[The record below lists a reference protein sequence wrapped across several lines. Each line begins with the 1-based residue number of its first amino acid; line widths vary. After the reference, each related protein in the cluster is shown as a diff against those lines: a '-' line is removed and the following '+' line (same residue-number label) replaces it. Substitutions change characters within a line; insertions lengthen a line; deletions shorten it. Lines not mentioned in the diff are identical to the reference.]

1 MPEEE
6 DVLEEFKHYYNN
18 KFILN
23 QKGGSLD
30 INSSTGRESV
40 ELSHYS
46 GSNIQMNNGVNSEL
60 ATNNKQTK
68 VVYDEFKTVGNT
80 AAETTGKDKITN
92 VGGNT
97 YRMLGWP
104 RTNLFN
110 TTTAP
115 ISSDQPDGFVGEDNP
130 EVGPMKAYETWK
142 QGYKGVAYWQ
152 SSFYKLRGGQAR
164 PGMAKVDK
172 DGYFKGFEPAYLPFK
187 EKKDVES
194 YRAPTFDKVNVGQ
207 SVNEKY
213 YRYWYI
219 PAVFMS
225 QKDKKPWLYDG
236 VGFYHPIGAQKDKN
250 GKDIPRWRAYPWPAE
265 DNLLWWGHGLSL
277 GRESPG
283 VLQFGPQR
291 SVSTEGG
298 YYESKLDDDDEGDT
312 SKSEKEKQIDKTLKK
327 NAKFFNY
334 WESKM
339 GNGGDEI
346 VSVKRHKVENIGAV
360 NNDFPSLRYDYRGK
374 AVMSDIGVAYETTT
388 THYDYQAMGEDVDN
402 SSTFPCGNYTLN
414 VGNRYNLNVGSG
426 GQHTNTTGPLLFN
439 GVNVRMTGDLTT
451 VHGKGALIMSSGANV
466 EITSPKIALR
476 SERQILLGSSVGIH
490 GNAVVRGGMHV
501 EGETYIH
508 HVTAPAEV
516 QETIDTVLYGK
527 FNTNTPRSLWIGE
540 AMIPY
545 PGGIYWAPVTA
556 MPWNNLI
563 KNYPHSHH
571 FNNLPLTLMSENKS
585 VRLQAMYNKINKS
598 MDSAVD
604 DEGKEIPGQKGQFP
618 IMTENVA
625 FAEARKHEQKWPT
638 TAIKREAMPRDKD
651 GCCDRLFT

>member
-6 DVLEEFKHYYNN
+6 EVLEEFKHYYNN
-18 KFILN
+18 KFIFN

-80 AAETTGKDKITN
+80 ASETTGKDKITN
-92 VGGNT
+92 VGGST
-97 YRMLGWP
+97 YRMIGWP

-110 TTTAP
+110 TTTVPLSA
-115 ISSDQPDGFVGEDNP
+115 DKPDGFEEEDNP
-130 EVGPMKAYETWK
+130 EIGTMKAFETWK
-142 QGYKGVAYWQ
+142 KGYAGAAYWQ
-152 SSFYKLRGGQAR
+152 TSFQKMRGGFVK
-164 PGMAKVDK
+164 PGMAKYGK
-172 DGYFKGFEPAYLPFK
+172 DGYLQSMESVRLPFSVS
-187 EKKDVES
+187 DPS
-194 YRAPTFDKVNVGQ
+194 DFRAYNPAKVNVGQ

-236 VGFYHPIGAQKDKN
+236 VGFYHPIGAQKDK
-250 GKDIPRWRAYPWPAE
+250 GLDIPQWMAYPWPAS
-265 DNLLWWGHGLSL
+265 DNLLWWGHGKAL
-277 GRESPG
+277 GTDSPG
-283 VLQFGPQR
+283 LLKYGPAK
-291 SVSTEGG
+291 SCSTEGG
-298 YYESKLDDDDEGDT
+298 KFKTRVKVKDAGEISKDEAVD
-312 SKSEKEKQIDKTLKK
+312 ITLKK
-327 NAKFFNY
+327 GSDFFNY

-346 VSVKRHKVENIGAV
+346 VSVKRHKIENIGAV
-360 NNDFPSLRYDYRGK
+360 NNDYPSLRYDPEGK
-374 AVMSDIGVAYETTT
+374 SVMSDIGVAYETTT
-388 THYDYQAMGEDVDN
+388 THYDYQPMGEDVDN
-402 SSTFPCGNYTLN
+402 SSIFPCGNYTLN

-426 GQHTNTTGPLLFN
+426 GQHTNTTGPLFFN

-451 VHGKGALIMSSGANV
+451 VHGKGSLIMSSGNNV

-476 SERQILLGSSVGIH
+476 SPRQILLGSSVGIH

-508 HVTAPAEV
+508 HITAPAEV

-527 FNTNTPRSLWIGE
+527 FNTNEPRKLWIGE

-598 MDSAVD
+598 FDSETVD
-604 DEGKEIPGQKGQFP
+604 SETGESTPQKFP

-625 FAEARKHEQKWPT
+625 FAEARKHEQKWPLG
-638 TAIKREAMPRDKD
+638 AIKRDAMPRNPWNPAI
-651 GCCDRLFT
+651 FNQVT